1 MIKRICVFC
10 GSRTGVRPAYLH
22 AARQTGSLI
31 AQRGYEL
38 VYGGG
43 HVGLMGA
50 IASSAMENGGKVIGI
65 IPKALADVEIAHEG
79 LTELRIVNT
88 MHERKAMMADLAD
101 AFIALPGG
109 YGTLEELCEII
120 TWGQL
125 GIHRKPFGILNVE
138 GYYDGLMHFFNFATE
153 EGFVHPTEREV
164 ITSSDDIDAL
174 ITQLENYTPVTFNKW
189 VNDRQLKS

>member
-10 GSRTGVRPAYLH
+10 GSRKGVRAAYMH
-22 AARQTGSLI
+22 AAQQTGSLI

-43 HVGLMGA
+43 HVGLMGTVA
-50 IASSAMENGGKVIGI
+50 GSTLENGGKVIGI
-65 IPKALADVEIAHEG
+65 IPKALADVEIAHHG
-79 LTELRIVNT
+79 LTELHIVDT
-88 MHERKAMMADLAD
+88 MHERKAMMANLAD

-125 GIHRKPFGILNVE
+125 GLHSKPFGILNVE

-153 EGFVHPTEREV
+153 EGFVHPTERDV
-164 ITSSDDIDAL
+164 IYSNTDIDAL
-174 ITQLENYTPVTFNKW
+174 ITQLENHTPATFNKW
-189 VNDRQLKS
+189 INDRDL

>member
-1 MIKRICVFC
+1 M
-10 GSRTGVRPAYLH
+10 H
-22 AARQTGSLI
+22 AAQQTGSLI

-43 HVGLMGA
+43 HVGLMGTVA
-50 IASSAMENGGKVIGI
+50 GSTLENGGKVIGI
-65 IPKALADVEIAHEG
+65 IPKALADVEIAHHG
-79 LTELRIVNT
+79 LTELHIVDT
-88 MHERKAMMADLAD
+88 MHERKAMMANLAD

-125 GIHRKPFGILNVE
+125 GLHSKPFGILNVE

-153 EGFVHPTEREV
+153 EGFVHPTERDV
-164 ITSSDDIDAL
+164 IYSNTDIDAL
-174 ITQLENYTPVTFNKW
+174 ITQLENHTPATFNKW
-189 VNDRQLKS
+189 INDRDL